1 MGGTEHPYP
10 YDSRWRTLVDMI
22 QHRMDDSA
30 PPAPSA
36 PPNKGMTMH
45 KVPAEK
51 WNEPWQPSVD
61 ATGTLQQRSIFDTI
75 EENAPPGIHNG
86 AANPANFA
94 VHVAWWKSFILR
106 NAFVPLLARLINIM
120 LISCTLAIGI
130 VLRNQLRSIDR
141 PRSVGQ
147 SPLLTI
153 IFSPPS
159 ILHAFF
165 QIWLEYMTRP
175 IGLWGLSS
183 KLWYT
188 AIEIVF
194 TCLWSA
200 LLALAFDNYFTST
213 IACQANASPFFPIIE
228 QVLKSY
234 GDVEDKGKICSL
246 QITLICL
253 CMVSV
258 VVYVFVFMITLFR
271 IFYRVSPQM

>member
-1 MGGTEHPYP
+1 
-10 YDSRWRTLVDMI
+10 
-22 QHRMDDSA
+22 
-30 PPAPSA
+30 
-36 PPNKGMTMH
+36 
-45 KVPAEK
+45 
-51 WNEPWQPSVD
+51 
-61 ATGTLQQRSIFDTI
+61 
-75 EENAPPGIHNG
+75 
-86 AANPANFA
+86 
-94 VHVAWWKSFILR
+94 
-106 NAFVPLLARLINIM
+106 
-120 LISCTLAIGI
+120 
-130 VLRNQLRSIDR
+130 
-141 PRSVGQ
+141 
-147 SPLLTI
+147 
-153 IFSPPS
+153 
-159 ILHAFF
+159 
-165 QIWLEYMTRP
+165 MTRP